1 MSEPAITEVSRC
13 NAMARTDDFEGAV
26 AQGEG
31 MIQVAQSRA
40 AQEVQAA
47 MIVAQRFPRDEQRAF
62 TKIMTACKRPSL
74 AEKASYMYPKGGQ
87 NVTGPS
93 IRLAEV
99 LARSWGNVDCG
110 VIELEQTAG
119 ESVVMSYAWDLETN
133 FRSVK
138 VFNVSHL
145 RHTKRG
151 DYKIEDPREI
161 YEMVAN
167 QGSRRLRACILA
179 VIPGDVVEAALD
191 ACDATLSGAATEPLT
206 DRLRKMV
213 AAFGEMGVTQEMIEV
228 RLGHKLQAV
237 TEQEL
242 AGLRKIF
249 TSIRDGFGTREQ
261 FFDPNAEVARD
272 DEPAKRMSLRGR
284 NAPQQPSPS
293 PEGGAAAPRNAPPL
307 ENTTAGSES
316 VKAPGGRT
324 FPAQPAPTTTP
335 ETGPGAG
342 NPSPAAGGAA
352 PTSAP
357 AKGKGRPKA
366 QVVHCPDCGWGMA
379 GGKCPNAANHGQAAA
394 DAKAPSDDRTT
405 VYGVGFV
412 SESVIPH
419 QDHPSAPPTVDIAG
433 MRSALKGATVSTIAA
448 TKLAAI
454 EAREHAGIELI
465 DDATDEQIQDAY
477 AMFAELKASV
487 KK

>member
-1 MSEPAITEVSRC
+1 MSETQAITEVTRK
-13 NAMARTDDFEGAV
+13 ALARTDDFEGAV
-26 AQGEG
+26 SEGGG

-47 MIVAQRFPRDEQRAF
+47 MIIAQRFPRDEQRAF

-138 VFNVSHL
+138 VFTVSHL

-151 DYKIEDPREI
+151 DYKVEDPREI

-191 ACDATLSGAATEPLT
+191 ACDATLSGAATEPLV
-206 DRLRKMV
+206 DRLRKMLS
-213 AAFGEMGVTQEMIEV
+213 AFGEMGVTQEMIEV
-228 RLGHKLQAV
+228 RLGHRLQAV

-249 TSIRDGFGTREQ
+249 TSIRDGFCTREQ

-284 NAPQQPSPS
+284 NAPPQPSPLQNTGAS
-293 PEGGAAAPRNAPPL
+293 PAPEP
-307 ENTTAGSES
+307 T
-316 VKAPGGRT
+316 K
-324 FPAQPAPTTTP
+324 APTTQHTPETPTNPAP
-335 ETGPGAG
+335 ETGPGPG
-342 NPSPAAGGAA
+342 VPSSPTGGKPTTPPA
-352 PTSAP
+352 
-357 AKGKGRPKA
+357 GKGRPGPKA
-366 QVVHCPDCGWGMA
+366 QHCPDCGWLMA
-379 GGKCPNAANHGQAAA
+379 GGKCPNEKNHGTVQQAAA
-394 DAKAPSDDRTT
+394 DAPPRKDGDEHADAATGMPRQTETT
-405 VYGVGFV
+405 T
-412 SESVIPH
+412 
-419 QDHPSAPPTVDIAG
+419 SAPPAVDIAQ
-433 MRSALKGATVSTIAA
+433 MRQALKGATVSTIAA

-465 DDATDEQIQDAY
+465 DDASDEQIQDAY
-477 AMFAELKASV
+477 AMYVELKASV